1 MWQNDSNDE
10 NAINNES
17 SKNCVIAVGFERRVK
32 YGFLYIRWMI
42 ILFFFFFL
50 IYSSFEFI
58 QETKSSRG
66 CVLIS
71 GFKFFVS
78 SLDASFIN

>member
-17 SKNCVIAVGFERRVK
+17 SKNCVIVVGFERRVK

-42 ILFFFFFL
+42 ILFFF
-50 IYSSFEFI
+50 SF
-58 QETKSSRG
+58 
-66 CVLIS
+66 
-71 GFKFFVS
+71 
-78 SLDASFIN
+78 SFIAASNLSKKQNLVEGAC